1 MFQIWYKPV
10 KGSKYGQNIAVKE
23 YLSKMALD
31 IIGELSFGYSF
42 NSQETELN
50 PPLAVAVRNSE
61 GALSPKSRLILRLR
75 HLYGT
80 CHLDQQIH
88 LKN

>member
-1 MFQIWYKPV
+1 MV
-10 KGSKYGQNIAVKE
+10 KESKGGQNIAVKK

-31 IIGELSFGYSF
+31 IIGEISFGYSF

-50 PPLAVAVRNSE
+50 PLLAAAVRNSE
-61 GALSPKSRLILRLR
+61 GVVSLKSRLILGYC
-75 HLYGT
+75 HSCGT
-80 CHLDQQIH
+80 CHLDQHIR